1 MSIERRRGV
10 RHSVY
15 MAAELVVEGTTPR
28 TAITKDI
35 GDLGLLLLTR
45 AVLSQGESVVVRIY
59 LPGEELR
66 SVDVPGKVVRL
77 EDLADEEKGI
87 WRIKAAFAFDAS
99 QPDIAREFE
108 KLAAEQAKI
117 HGSSRKRRS
126 SLADRKESAG

>member
-1 MSIERRRGV
+1 
-10 RHSVY
+10 

-45 AVLSQGESVVVRIY
+45 AVLSRGESVVVRIY

-87 WRIKAAFAFDAS
+87 WRIKAAFAFDVA
-99 QPDIAREFE
+99 QPDVAREFE

-117 HGSSRKRRS
+117 YASSRKRRS
-126 SLADRKESAG
+126 SLGDRKESAG